1 MNIYYGQGKNTRDIA
16 KELNVTRD
24 IGVILRDGE
33 KTVYNGDDGNK
44 KGMIRITL
52 QRSVTK
58 IYENL

>member
-44 KGMIRITL
+44 KGMIRL
-52 QRSVTK
+52 LSRGV
-58 IYENL
+58 